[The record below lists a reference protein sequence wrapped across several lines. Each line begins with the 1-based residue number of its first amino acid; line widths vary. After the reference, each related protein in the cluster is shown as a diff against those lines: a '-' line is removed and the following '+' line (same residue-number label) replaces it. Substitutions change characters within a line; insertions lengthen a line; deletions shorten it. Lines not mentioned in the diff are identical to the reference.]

1 MKVVVYKKYGSPNV
15 LQFEDVEIPIP
26 KENEILVKLKAT
38 TTTTV
43 DSIFRKGDKFFAR
56 VATGITKPKQPIL
69 GTEFA
74 GEIEA
79 VGSEVKLFKKGDHV
93 FGSSIEGSGTHCE
106 YYCIPGN
113 GPLEIKPSNL
123 SFEEST
129 ALPSGSLTALPFL
142 RDSGKIRSGQKVLV
156 IGASGSVGSY
166 GVQLAKYFGAEV
178 TGVCST
184 SNVELVKSI
193 GADEVVDYKKDDFTK
208 QNKKYD
214 LIFDSIGN
222 STFKTC
228 KPLLSENGIY
238 LNPVISFKILLQMMW
253 TSKASKKKAIITFT
267 GLRSSEEKKNDLTF
281 LKKLVEDGKLKPVI
295 DKIFTLDQIAEAHG
309 YVDKGHKKGN
319 VVIRFDH

>member
-38 TTTTV
+38 TITTV

-93 FGSSIEGSGTHCE
+93 FGSSIEGSGTYCE